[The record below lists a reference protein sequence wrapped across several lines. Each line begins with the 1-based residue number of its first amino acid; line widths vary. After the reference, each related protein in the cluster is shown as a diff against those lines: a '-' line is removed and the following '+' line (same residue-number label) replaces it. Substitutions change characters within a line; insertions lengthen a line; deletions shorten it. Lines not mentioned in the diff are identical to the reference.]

1 MINVKDNSIQKILTE
16 MHKKMNKKRR
26 TTANRTNINIILENR
41 ILKTICE
48 NYSMEPTICAK
59 KLNEKY
65 SYEMNGNDVIRIFR
79 DLRIANPIERKYMYI
94 NSENLVDILAD
105 ALKGD
110 SEKYSKVYNEVFNNK
125 KINNTEKRIITIM
138 LFYKYPEID
147 IYNDSNELEYLGS
160 TLSKYFLI
168 DIVELIADIYDF
180 KINYIPNKKSPKIS
194 LNEAI
199 QKIERLEVALE
210 RSDMMLQELQSEFDE
225 QIEESRNKELADFF
239 AQLNS
244 EKYGYILDE
253 LLAVRKGVDTL
264 KKNGFD
270 LPVEINGLLI
280 MVKKLIQFVRDSHI
294 NPIMKVNNIKQVKAS
309 DVEFC
314 IYEGSPFK
322 NSEEVKNVK
331 VISPG
336 WIFKDKEVQI
346 SRPKV
351 KEVDGYED

>member
-168 DIVELIADIYDF
+168 AY
-180 KINYIPNKKSPKIS
+180 
-194 LNEAI
+194 
-199 QKIERLEVALE
+199 R
-210 RSDMMLQELQSEFDE
+210 
-225 QIEESRNKELADFF
+225 
-239 AQLNS
+239 
-244 EKYGYILDE
+244 
-253 LLAVRKGVDTL
+253 
-264 KKNGFD
+264 
-270 LPVEINGLLI
+270 
-280 MVKKLIQFVRDSHI
+280 
-294 NPIMKVNNIKQVKAS
+294 
-309 DVEFC
+309 
-314 IYEGSPFK
+314 
-322 NSEEVKNVK
+322 
-331 VISPG
+331 
-336 WIFKDKEVQI
+336 
-346 SRPKV
+346 
-351 KEVDGYED
+351 